1 MREDLAKNKRLDR
14 LRALAMPSSIFS
26 RIVWTLIMVFLMVS
40 CSVISYLQ
48 MRKFIEGQV
57 TLAYSIDTGFE
68 KLDFPSIR
76 YNSIKHN
83 QHIKDI
89 L

>member
-1 MREDLAKNKRLDR
+1 MSPNMREDLAKNKRLDR
-14 LRALAMPSSIFS
+14 LRASAMPSSVFS
-26 RIVWTLIMVFLMVS
+26 MIVWTLIMVFLMVS

-57 TLAYSIDTGFE
+57 TLAYSIDTGFD

-76 YNSIKHN
+76 YNSIK
-83 QHIKDI
+83 